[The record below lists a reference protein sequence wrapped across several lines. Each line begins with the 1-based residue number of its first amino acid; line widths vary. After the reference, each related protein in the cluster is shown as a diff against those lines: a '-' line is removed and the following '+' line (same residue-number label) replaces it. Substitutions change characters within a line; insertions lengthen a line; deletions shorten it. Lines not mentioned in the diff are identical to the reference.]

1 MPLNPQRLNARYPN
15 PFLFNVSA
23 ETGGSAAYDLS
34 KLAINN
40 ELAGNKANKN
50 GIKYNSLGQ
59 LEFSDPSQK
68 QKYYFSA
75 IDVHGAYQC
84 WWCSSV
90 QDFPVRLPET
100 TKDTREQRIVVCT
113 PVEFE
118 AKIDRNGVLTFKFNQ
133 PVSVPDW
140 EAMGTSIYQL
150 DVSKY
155 LFEVAMEVNSE
166 EKSSKLSYYLML
178 KSWSE
183 SEV

>member
-59 LEFSDPSQK
+59 LEFSDPAQK

-75 IDVHGAYQC
+75 INVHGAY
-84 WWCSSV
+84 
-90 QDFPVRLPET
+90 
-100 TKDTREQRIVVCT
+100 
-113 PVEFE
+113 
-118 AKIDRNGVLTFKFNQ
+118 
-133 PVSVPDW
+133 
-140 EAMGTSIYQL
+140 
-150 DVSKY
+150 
-155 LFEVAMEVNSE
+155 
-166 EKSSKLSYYLML
+166 
-178 KSWSE
+178 
-183 SEV
+183 